1 MHNRRVR
8 PLEVQTKLN
17 MSEVNMASSSD
28 VEPNQQIA
36 LGSVGD
42 EDRNDEEGEMVYYI
56 RRKLKSCQLSL
67 PQGNHYLLILSVLY
81 CTRFN
86 TRPKLQFNCG
96 CLRL

>member
-1 MHNRRVR
+1 MHNRRVG

-17 MSEVNMASSSD
+17 MSEVNMASSD

-42 EDRNDEEGEMVYYI
+42 EDSNDEEGEMVYYI

-67 PQGNHYLLILSVLY
+67 PQGNHYLLIQSVLY
-81 CTRFN
+81 
-86 TRPKLQFNCG
+86 
-96 CLRL
+96 